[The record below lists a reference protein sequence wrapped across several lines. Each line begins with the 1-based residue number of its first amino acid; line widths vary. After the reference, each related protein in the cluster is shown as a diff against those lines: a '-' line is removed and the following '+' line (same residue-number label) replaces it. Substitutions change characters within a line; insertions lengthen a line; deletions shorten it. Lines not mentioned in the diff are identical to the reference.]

1 MKISEL
7 LSRQRFINLLVMIL
21 EKVKS
26 HSYRED
32 IFIDEIVASQNEI
45 KESDK
50 IMVKN
55 ILLKEFALYALNA

>member
-1 MKISEL
+1 
-7 LSRQRFINLLVMIL
+7 MIL

-26 HSYRED
+26 HYYRDD
-32 IFIDEIVASQNEI
+32 IFIDEIVASQKEI

-50 IMVKN
+50 VMVKN